1 MKEQKIMKG
10 KKNTI
15 RVTLVSKFRTYLKI
29 NPITLGQL
37 QQLTQSNQPAVFPD
51 QTVEKS
57 ESKL

>member
-1 MKEQKIMKG
+1 M
-10 KKNTI
+10 
-15 RVTLVSKFRTYLKI
+15 LKFRTYLKI